1 MSNKISPKQIYQE
14 DQKRQNYLYR
24 EEHFKR
30 NIYIQ
35 LFTNNNLVPTQSRML
50 TSSESTG
57 CSLLGL
63 ARRIEFSEPV
73 RFSQYRGSGV
83 TKELLPAKAENDWKI
98 KSVKC

>member
-1 MSNKISPKQIYQE
+1 
-14 DQKRQNYLYR
+14 
-24 EEHFKR
+24 
-30 NIYIQ
+30 
-35 LFTNNNLVPTQSRML
+35 ML
-50 TSSESTG
+50 TSSESAG